1 MKAKRTSKGASKRKK
16 FFDMPKTIIL
26 LITCVFVLLTL
37 YLHAVTTLPPRKFS
51 YYKQFSL
58 KLHEQVQS
66 IVNEAKQAKPE
77 IETLDANDTNLM
89 LAFYVYE
96 SMLEDLEWIAERENM
111 YFLKMQSALNE
122 DEEKEIARKE
132 IACGVVLQYILM
144 LNAAANQQIESYRQS
159 SVELLIEE
167 AKLRMESIKN
177 TYLSEDLL
185 ESIASYSGLK
195 IEEVKEEIKELMNE
209 YLKLRK
215 RKLDEAIKEG
225 NPLKKFV
232 EAEKML
238 MLAGSFQ

>member
-1 MKAKRTSKGASKRKK
+1 MKAKRTSKGASKQKK
-16 FFDMPKTIIL
+16 FFDAPKTIIL
-26 LITCVFVLLTL
+26 LIIGVFVLLAL
-37 YLHAVTTLPPRKFS
+37 YLYVVTSVPVRGLS